1 MRVCWRCLSGMN
13 DDIAKRR
20 VRYGTVVAI
29 TLQAPQFDP
38 LKFLICKPGKMT
50 EKYSMMRA

>member
-1 MRVCWRCLSGMN
+1 MN